1 MNQKPIFFYVQQDI
15 EDRYNDNKFYSAI
28 YDYFKSVC
36 IEKHLPVYIVN
47 KVLSKLEYQ
56 YSKEVEEN
64 LDKICAVLIPAYK
77 ILLFRDVNLGDDVFE
92 QFKEE
97 FWADINSLADKFEYT
112 KNEYLGRITQWK
124 KFFEEIT
131 YNEVDRYDEF
141 KITDFIERRKV
152 KAIISLII
160 DSQNEADRIFNLQ
173 NDSSL
178 VEKVKSRIRIFDG
191 EQTRFLFNEPN
202 KSVIKVQ
209 GLSGS
214 GKTEL
219 LLHKIKR
226 FYEAEKESTL
236 VLTCHNRVLAHKL
249 EERIDEF
256 FDFMGVRNKNRW
268 RERIFVGN
276 AWGGFYKKICN
287 ENNLRFYNFREV
299 SSFDNVCKI
308 AYEEL
313 SKKREIKKYDYIFID
328 ESQDLPLKFFK
339 LCELVANK
347 KVYIVG
353 DIFQDIFGNKIQ
365 KEENIDFTLKESY
378 RTNPRTLMF
387 AQAIGLG
394 LFEREDKFLDCLK
407 GDEWKSCGYEVEK
420 ISDENYLL
428 KRKEIPIFDEEEKI
442 EDSFEV
448 NRIKDLIKIK
458 ERLTK
463 LLNEYEDIE
472 LGDIAIIVLFRDNNI
487 TYKVISMLEETLTEM
502 NLDYTIGY
510 RDRVHYK
517 NKVFLTNQNNVKG
530 LEFPFVICISDR
542 LSYSELNATEI
553 RFRNALY
560 MSLSRSFI
568 KTFWLTTEDEDYLN
582 MILTQEQKIKQDLSM
597 QIRIPKKC
605 EEIKQR
611 AIKFSNFET
620 PQSFREF
627 LEEIYD
633 ELQFN
638 EKKKAQAN
646 KLIYST
652 PKFMSEDFQKLR
664 DKEEIKKFLQFAE
677 IF

>member
-1 MNQKPIFFYVQQDI
+1 MNQKLTFFYVQQDI
-15 EDRYNDNKFYSAI
+15 EDRYYDSKFYSDI
-28 YDYFKSVC
+28 YDYFKSIC
-36 IEKHLPVYIVN
+36 LEKNLPVYIVN

-64 LDKICAVLIPAYK
+64 LNKICVVLIPGYK
-77 ILLFRDVNLGDDVFE
+77 ILLFRDVNLEGDVFE

-131 YNEVDRYDEF
+131 ANEVDKYDEF

-202 KSVIKVQ
+202 RSVIKVQ

-219 LLHKIKR
+219 LLHKIKK
-226 FYEAEKESTL
+226 FYEAEKESTM

-268 RERIFVGN
+268 KERIFVGN

-287 ENNLRFYNFREV
+287 ENNLRFYNFREI
-299 SSFDNVCKI
+299 SSFARACKI

-328 ESQDLPLKFFK
+328 ESQDLPSEFFK

-407 GDEWKSCGYEVEK
+407 DYEWKSCGYGVEK

-442 EDSFEV
+442 EDPFEV
-448 NRIKDLIKIK
+448 KRIKDLKIK
-458 ERLTK
+458 EILTRL
-463 LLNEYEDIE
+463 LSEYEDIE
-472 LGDIAIIVLFRDNNI
+472 LGDIAIVVLFRDNNI
-487 TYKVISMLEETLTEM
+487 TYKVISKLEETLTEM

-510 RDRVHYK
+510 KDRVHYK

-530 LEFPFVICISDR
+530 LEFPFVICVSDR
-542 LSYSELNATEI
+542 LSYNELNAAEI

-568 KTFWLTTEDEDYLN
+568 KTFWLTIEDEDYLD

-597 QIRIPKKC
+597 QIKIPKNC

-611 AIKFSNFET
+611 VIKFSNFEK

-627 LEEIYD
+627 LEEMYD
-633 ELQFN
+633 ELKFN
-638 EKKKAQAN
+638 EKQKAQAN
-646 KLIYST
+646 KLIYSS

-664 DKEEIKKFLQFAE
+664 DKEEIKKFLQFAG